1 MKEILTKVLIGILM
15 IIALSVCGV
24 VVLKIFDVILHIGFE
39 NIIFQGFKVGLVA
52 SVLLLIDYL
61 RKKKIKA

>member
-15 IIALSVCGV
+15 IITLSVCGV